1 MESAPNIDILINPD
15 MKKLRIEYEQ
25 HAMNK
30 LKNFFKDRNSTK
42 IYPNLFSLLWY
53 TKESFIIMFDSM
65 IHRETKCVD
74 EFFFNPTRGRGADS
88 DYQKFWVHF
97 DWFL

>member
-1 MESAPNIDILINPD
+1 MESVPNIDILINPD
-15 MKKLRIEYEQ
+15 MKKLRMEYEQ

-65 IHRETKCVD
+65 IHGETKCVD
-74 EFFFNPTRGRGADS
+74 EFFF
-88 DYQKFWVHF
+88 KIF
-97 DWFL
+97 